1 MSGNDSEANSFEEF
15 FRRLLPDAV
24 RVGQRIVTQE
34 SEAEDVAAEAF
45 ARALVRWRRL
55 ERLPYRDA
63 WLLRTVTNVAIDVVR
78 RRRDP
83 LLEHEPLVDPAE
95 AAVLRLA
102 LVAALERLP
111 RRQQQ
116 VVTLRYLAGWP
127 AQQVAES
134 LGVSLNTVKKHNDR
148 AMAAL
153 RRTMGSSQEASR
165 AI

>member
-1 MSGNDSEANSFEEF
+1 MSGNDPEDDSFEDF

-24 RVGQRIVTQE
+24 RVAQRIVMRE

-45 ARALVRWRRL
+45 ARALVRWKRL
-55 ERLPYRDA
+55 KRLPYRDA

-83 LLEHEPLVDPAE
+83 LVEHEPLDDPAE

-102 LVAALERLP
+102 LMAALERLP
-111 RRQQQ
+111 RRQRQ

-127 AQQVAES
+127 TQQVAES

-148 AMAAL
+148 AMVAL
-153 RRTMGSSQEASR
+153 RRRMGSNPEESCAF
-165 AI
+165 

>member
-1 MSGNDSEANSFEEF
+1 VNGFDAEGNSFEEF

-24 RVGQRIVTQE
+24 RVAQRIVTRE
-34 SEAEDVAAEAF
+34 NEAEDVAAEAF
-45 ARALVRWRRL
+45 ARALVRWKRL

-83 LLEHEPLVDPAE
+83 LPEHDVPVDPAE
-95 AAVLRLA
+95 AVVLRLA
-102 LVAALERLP
+102 LAAALERLP

-116 VVTLRYLAGWP
+116 VVALRYLAGWP
-127 AQQVAES
+127 TAQVAES
-134 LGVSLNTVKKHNDR
+134 LGISLNTVKKHNDR

-153 RRTMGSSQEASR
+153 RRTMGTNQEASG
-165 AI
+165 AF

>member
-1 MSGNDSEANSFEEF
+1 VSGFDAEANSFEEL

-24 RVGQRIVTQE
+24 RVGQRIVTRE

-55 ERLPYRDA
+55 ERLPYKDA

-83 LLEHEPLVDPAE
+83 LPEHEALVDPAE
-95 AAVLRLA
+95 AVVLRLA
-102 LVAALERLP
+102 LATALERLP

-127 AQQVAES
+127 TQQVAES
-134 LGVSLNTVKKHNDR
+134 LGISLNTVKKHNNR
-148 AMAAL
+148 AMTAL
-153 RRTMGSSQEASR
+153 RRTMGSNREASG
-165 AI
+165 AV